1 MKKIII
7 PALLLTVAAVSIHCE
22 AENPLAVNGRSSDS
36 TFVPE
41 TDSTVVDTIQPA
53 DSTVVIIGDTIYHPH
68 DSVPGVSNPGNPGV
82 PDTTYVD
89 SVYVPRDSVT
99 GLRLRGRR

>member
-7 PALLLTVAAVSIHCE
+7 PTLLLTVAAVSIHCE
-22 AENPLAVNGRSSDS
+22 AESPLTINAALSDS

-41 TDSTVVDTIQPA
+41 TDSTVVDTITPA
-53 DSTVVIIGDTIYHPH
+53 DSTVVIIGDTIYYPH

-82 PDTTYVD
+82 PDTTYID
-89 SVYVPRDSVT
+89 SVYVPWDSVT
-99 GLRLRGRR
+99 GLRLRERK

>member
-22 AENPLAVNGRSSDS
+22 AESPLTVNAATDS
-36 TFVPE
+36 TFIVIDSVV
-41 TDSTVVDTIQPA
+41 TDTIVVDT
-53 DSTVVIIGDTIYHPH
+53 VVTDTIISDTIYHPH
-68 DSVPGVSNPGNPGV
+68 DSIPVIEPGNPGV
-82 PDTTYVD
+82 PDTTHID

-99 GLRLRGRR
+99 GLRLRSRR

>member
-22 AENPLAVNGRSSDS
+22 AESPLTVSAALSDS
-36 TFVPE
+36 TLIVADSVV
-41 TDSTVVDTIQPA
+41 TDTTVVDTI
-53 DSTVVIIGDTIYHPH
+53 VIDTIITDTIYYPH
-68 DSVPGVSNPGNPGV
+68 DSIPVVEPGNPGV

-99 GLRLRGRR
+99 GLKPTGRR

>member
-7 PALLLTVAAVSIHCE
+7 PALLLTVVAVSIHCE
-22 AENPLAVNGRSSDS
+22 AESPLTVNAALSDS

-41 TDSTVVDTIQPA
+41 TDSTVVDTIAPS

-68 DSVPGVSNPGNPGV
+68 DSIPVVEPGPPGV
-82 PDTTYVD
+82 PDTTYID

-99 GLRLRGRR
+99 GLKPRGRR

>member
-22 AENPLAVNGRSSDS
+22 AEVPGSVNATTDS
-36 TFVPE
+36 TAIAIDSVV
-41 TDSTVVDTIQPA
+41 TDTTVVDT
-53 DSTVVIIGDTIYHPH
+53 VVTDTIITDTIYYPH
-68 DSVPGVSNPGNPGV
+68 DSIPVTEPGNPGV
-82 PDTTYVD
+82 PDSTYVD

-99 GLRLRGRR
+99 GLKPRGRR